1 MDFYARQAA
10 ARGQSRW
17 LVIGFVLSLLAVA
30 LALDLVLFT
39 FLSSAGAHRPVIAP
53 LQFAALN
60 PGVAIVSTLIVMG
73 VLGLASVYKSL
84 ELRGGGGV
92 VARSLGGV
100 LVEQDT
106 TDSKRKRLLNV
117 VSEMAIASGVPMPEV
132 YVLEQ
137 EPAINAF
144 AAGHTPANAAVTVT
158 QGALDRL
165 NRDQLQGVI
174 GHEFSHI
181 LNGDMRLNVQLMGWV
196 FGLFVVALIGRLI
209 LNFSPRDRRNSNN
222 GIIALGFAVMVLGYV
237 GLFLGRLMQS
247 AVSRQRE
254 RLADASGVQ
263 FTRNP
268 QGLKE
273 ALIKIAAMPAGSV
286 LATPHAEQAAH
297 MFFAEGLNRFF
308 ATHPPILERIRE
320 LDPHFD
326 ASELARA
333 AAEFEQTGVVGDAGP
348 PDGSGQVA
356 GGGAGRTTVRDGGVF
371 AAGGSGLGLGD
382 GLERAGAA
390 GFASQGGAV
399 TATGAGA
406 GRAGAAGFASPD
418 AAVTPSA
425 TGAGAGRAGEAGFAA
440 QDARRSPALGR
451 VGASAT
457 SALTAGA
464 GVSSLAGT
472 MTSGHIQHAQVLHAA
487 LPDTVRE
494 FQSPGRAQAFVV
506 ALLLSKDPGVRQ
518 RQFALLAQQ
527 LSVANF
533 AFVQQIAPVVDAIDP
548 MLRLPA
554 LQQVFPSLRRVP
566 VAQRQALAKLASQ
579 LIHADAR
586 IDAFEFSL
594 AKLLETL
601 LNDEMDARVPHGSVS
616 LEDAQEQVNVL
627 FATLA
632 QLGAQDE
639 HSAQIAYEAGMTV
652 VLPMRSPEYTALSDW
667 PRQLSD
673 ALPRLEQLE
682 PLAKKRL
689 IDGLVKTI
697 TTDEVMTEAE
707 SELLRTVCALL
718 HCPLPVLAVALQ
730 KTSLQCT

>member
-10 ARGQSRW
+10 ARGQTRW
-17 LVIGFVLSLLAVA
+17 LVIGFILSLLAVA
-30 LALDLVLFT
+30 LALDLVLFS
-39 FLSSAGAHRPVIAP
+39 FLASARANRPVIAP
-53 LQFAALN
+53 LEFAALN
-60 PGVAIVSTLIVMG
+60 PGVAIFSTLIVMG
-73 VLGLASVYKSL
+73 VLGLASLYKSL

-100 LVEQDT
+100 LVELDTQDMR
-106 TDSKRKRLLNV
+106 RKRLLNV

-137 EPAINAF
+137 ESAINAF
-144 AAGHTPANAAVTVT
+144 AAGHTAANAAVTVT

-165 NRDQLQGVI
+165 SRDQLQGVI

-196 FGLFVVALIGRLI
+196 FGLFVVGLIGRLI

-222 GIIALGFAVMVLGYV
+222 GILALGFAVMVLGYL

-273 ALIKIAAMPAGSV
+273 ALVKIAAMPDGSV
-286 LATPHAEQAAH
+286 LATPQAEQAAH

-308 ATHPPILERIRE
+308 ATHPPIMERIRE
-320 LDPHFD
+320 LDPQFD
-326 ASELARA
+326 ESEIARV
-333 AAEFEQTGVVGDAGP
+333 AAELETAGAVGADAESAAPVGTGA
-348 PDGSGQVA
+348 
-356 GGGAGRTTVRDGGVF
+356 F
-371 AAGGSGLGLGD
+371 ASH
-382 GLERAGAA
+382 GAA
-390 GFASQGGAV
+390 GFASQG
-399 TATGAGA
+399 TAGLAAPGSAGFVSPA
-406 GRAGAAGFASPD
+406 AAGFASSAGRGQLP
-418 AAVTPSA
+418 AAV
-425 TGAGAGRAGEAGFAA
+425 
-440 QDARRSPALGR
+440 
-451 VGASAT
+451 AS
-457 SALTAGA
+457 
-464 GVSSLAGT
+464 VSSLAGT
-472 MTSGHIQHAQVLHAA
+472 MTMDHIQHAQTIHAA

-506 ALLLSKDPGVRQ
+506 ALLLSKDPAVRE
-518 RQFALLAQQ
+518 RQFALLGRK
-527 LSVANF
+527 LSPGNLG
-533 AFVQQIAPVVDAIDP
+533 FVQQITPVVDAIDP

-566 VAQRQALAKLASQ
+566 VTQRQALAGLASQ

-601 LNDEMDARVPHGSVS
+601 LNDEIEARVPHGTVS
-616 LEDAQEQVNVL
+616 LESAEEEINVL

-632 QLGAQDE
+632 QLGSPDE
-639 HSAQIAYEAGMTV
+639 HSARIAYEAGMTV

-667 PRQLSD
+667 PGQLSD

-682 PLAKKRL
+682 PFAKKQV

-697 TTDEVMTEAE
+697 TSDEVMTEAE

-718 HCPLPVLAVALQ
+718 HCPLPPLLGGTAGAR
-730 KTSLQCT
+730 SLSD

>member
-1 MDFYARQAA
+1 MDFYSRQAA
-10 ARGQSRW
+10 ARGQTRW
-17 LVIGFVLSLLAVA
+17 LVVGFVLSLLAVA

-39 FLSSAGAHRPVIAP
+39 FLSSTQADRPAVDP
-53 LQFAALN
+53 LQFAARN
-60 PGVAIVSTLIVMG
+60 PGVAAFSTLIVMG
-73 VLGLASVYKSL
+73 VLGLASLYKSM

-100 LVEQDT
+100 LVAQDT
-106 TDSKRKRLLNV
+106 TDIQRKRLLNV

-137 EPAINAF
+137 EAAINAF

-209 LNFSPRDRRNSNN
+209 LNFSPRSRRGNN
-222 GIIALGFAVMVLGYV
+222 GIVALGFAVMVLGYV
-237 GLFLGRLMQS
+237 GLFFGRLLQA

-268 QGLKE
+268 QGLKD
-273 ALIKIAAMPAGSV
+273 ALVKIAAAPDGSV

-308 ATHPPILERIRE
+308 ATHPPLLERIRE
-320 LDPHFD
+320 LDPQFD
-326 ASELARA
+326 ESEIARVA
-333 AAEFEQTGVVGDAGP
+333 GEFERGGA
-348 PDGSGQVA
+348 DGGGA
-356 GGGAGRTTVRDGGVF
+356 GGGAGTDRVGGGGGV
-371 AAGGSGLGLGD
+371 GLGPGD
-382 GLERAGAA
+382 AGARGAA
-390 GFASQGGAV
+390 GFA
-399 TATGAGA
+399 
-406 GRAGAAGFASPD
+406 P
-418 AAVTPSA
+418 
-425 TGAGAGRAGEAGFAA
+425 
-440 QDARRSPALGR
+440 
-451 VGASAT
+451 GAS
-457 SALTAGA
+457 
-464 GVSSLAGT
+464 VSSLAG
-472 MTSGHIQHAQVLHAA
+472 SVSAAQIQHAQGIQAA
-487 LPDTVRE
+487 LPDMVRE
-494 FQSPGRAQAFVV
+494 FQSPGRAQAFVL
-506 ALLLSKDPGVRQ
+506 ALLLSKEPAVRQ
-518 RQFALLAQQ
+518 RQFDLLGRS
-527 LSVANF
+527 LSVGNF
-533 AFVQQIAPVVDAIDP
+533 AVIQQVAPVADAIDP

-554 LQQVFPSLRRVP
+554 LQQVFPSLRRAP
-566 VAQRQALAKLASQ
+566 VGQRRALAQLASQ

-601 LNDEMDARVPHGSVS
+601 LNDELDARVPHGTLS
-616 LEDAQEQVNVL
+616 LEDAQEEINVL

-652 VLPMRSPEYTALSDW
+652 VLPMRPPEYTSLSDW
-667 PRQLSD
+667 AHQLSA
-673 ALPRLEQLE
+673 ALPRLGQLA
-682 PLAKKRL
+682 PPAKKVV

-697 TTDEVMTEAE
+697 AADEVMTEAE
-707 SELLRTVCALL
+707 AELLRTVCALL
-718 HCPLPVLAVALQ
+718 HCPLPPLLGGLPQ
-730 KTSLQCT
+730 GG

>member
-39 FLSSAGAHRPVIAP
+39 FLSSSKTDGFVVAP
-53 LQFAALN
+53 LEFAARN
-60 PGVAIVSTLIVMG
+60 PGVALSSTLIVMG
-73 VLGLASVYKSL
+73 VLGLASLYKSM

-106 TDSKRKRLLNV
+106 TDIQRKRLLNV

-137 EPAINAF
+137 EAAINAF

-209 LNFSPRDRRNSNN
+209 LNFSPRDRRSNN
-222 GIIALGFAVMVLGYV
+222 GILALGFAVMVLGYV
-237 GLFLGRLMQS
+237 GLLFGRLMQA

-268 QGLKE
+268 QGLKG
-273 ALIKIAAMPAGSV
+273 ALVKIAAAPDGSV
-286 LATPHAEQAAH
+286 LTTPHAEEAAH

-320 LDPHFD
+320 LDPQFD
-326 ASELARA
+326 EGEIARV
-333 AAEFEQTGVVGDAGP
+333 AAEYE
-348 PDGSGQVA
+348 
-356 GGGAGRTTVRDGGVF
+356 GAGVAEGV
-371 AAGGSGLGLGD
+371 
-382 GLERAGAA
+382 GA
-390 GFASQGGAV
+390 
-399 TATGAGA
+399 
-406 GRAGAAGFASPD
+406 D
-418 AAVTPSA
+418 A
-425 TGAGAGRAGEAGFAA
+425 
-440 QDARRSPALGR
+440 
-451 VGASAT
+451 GASAPMPAARRAV
-457 SALTAGA
+457 SPGLNVAGA
-464 GVSSLAGT
+464 VSSLAG
-472 MTSGHIQHAQVLHAA
+472 SVDSIHIQQARGIHAA
-487 LPDTVRE
+487 LPDSVRE
-494 FQSPGRAQAFVV
+494 FQSPGRAQAFVL
-506 ALLLSKDPGVRQ
+506 ALLLSKDPAVRQ
-518 RQFALLAQQ
+518 RQFDLLGQS

-533 AFVQQIAPVVDAIDP
+533 AVVQQIAPVVDAMDP

-554 LQQVFPSLRRVP
+554 LQQVFPSLRRAP
-566 VAQRQALAKLASQ
+566 VVQRRALAQLASQ

-601 LNDEMDARVPHGSVS
+601 LNDELDARVPHGTAS
-616 LEDAQEQVNVL
+616 LEDVQEEINVL

-632 QLGAQDE
+632 QLGSQDE

-652 VLPMRSPEYTALSDW
+652 VLPMRPPEYKALSDW
-667 PRQLSD
+667 PRQLSN
-673 ALPRLEQLE
+673 ALRRLERLD
-682 PLAKKRL
+682 PLAKKTV

-697 TTDEVMTEAE
+697 TSDEVMTEAE
-707 SELLRTVCALL
+707 AELLRAVCALL
-718 HCPLPVLAVALQ
+718 HCPLPVFMGFAQLSSGIAEDRDPR
-730 KTSLQCT
+730 

>member
-39 FLSSAGAHRPVIAP
+39 FLASARANRPDIAP
-53 LQFAALN
+53 LEFAALN

-73 VLGLASVYKSL
+73 VLGLASLYKSL

-92 VARSLGGV
+92 VARNLGGV

-106 TDSKRKRLLNV
+106 TDGKRKRLLNV
-117 VSEMAIASGVPMPEV
+117 VAEMAIASGVPMPEV

-137 EPAINAF
+137 ESAINAF

-222 GIIALGFAVMVLGYV
+222 GILALGFAVMVLGYV
-237 GLFLGRLMQS
+237 GLFLGRLMQA

-273 ALIKIAAMPAGSV
+273 ALIKIAAMPDGSV

-326 ASELARA
+326 ESELARA
-333 AAEFEQTGVVGDAGP
+333 AAQFAAD
-348 PDGSGQVA
+348 
-356 GGGAGRTTVRDGGVF
+356 GGGW
-371 AAGGSGLGLGD
+371 
-382 GLERAGAA
+382 GA
-390 GFASQGGAV
+390 
-399 TATGAGA
+399 
-406 GRAGAAGFASPD
+406 
-418 AAVTPSA
+418 
-425 TGAGAGRAGEAGFAA
+425 AGFAA
-440 QDARRSPALGR
+440 QDAADVTRQRAPAVGR
-451 VGASAT
+451 VVAPAT
-457 SALTAGA
+457 SAFAAGA

-472 MTSGHIQHAQVLHAA
+472 MTSGHIEHAQTIHAA

-506 ALLLSKDPGVRQ
+506 ALLLSKDPAVRQ
-518 RQFALLAQQ
+518 RQFALLGQQ
-527 LSVANF
+527 LSVGNF

-554 LQQVFPSLRRVP
+554 LQQIFPSLRRVP

-601 LNDEMDARVPHGSVS
+601 LNDELDARVPHGTVS
-616 LEDAQEQVNVL
+616 LEDAQDEINVL

-639 HSAQIAYEAGMTV
+639 HGARTAYEAGMTV
-652 VLPMRSPEYTALSDW
+652 VLPMRSPEYTPLTDW

-682 PLAKKRL
+682 PMAKKRV

-697 TTDEVMTEAE
+697 TSDEVMTEAE

-718 HCPLPVLAVALQ
+718 HCPLPVLLGGRPAG
-730 KTSLQCT
+730 

>member
-1 MDFYARQAA
+1 
-10 ARGQSRW
+10 
-17 LVIGFVLSLLAVA
+17 
-30 LALDLVLFT
+30 
-39 FLSSAGAHRPVIAP
+39 
-53 LQFAALN
+53 
-60 PGVAIVSTLIVMG
+60 
-73 VLGLASVYKSL
+73 
-84 ELRGGGGV
+84 
-92 VARSLGGV
+92 
-100 LVEQDT
+100 
-106 TDSKRKRLLNV
+106 
-117 VSEMAIASGVPMPEV
+117 
-132 YVLEQ
+132 
-137 EPAINAF
+137 
-144 AAGHTPANAAVTVT
+144 
-158 QGALDRL
+158 
-165 NRDQLQGVI
+165 
-174 GHEFSHI
+174 
-181 LNGDMRLNVQLMGWV
+181 
-196 FGLFVVALIGRLI
+196 
-209 LNFSPRDRRNSNN
+209 
-222 GIIALGFAVMVLGYV
+222 LGYV

-273 ALIKIAAMPAGSV
+273 ALIKIAAMPDGSV

-326 ASELARA
+326 ESELARA

-348 PDGSGQVA
+348 PDGSSQVA
-356 GGGAGRTTVRDGGVF
+356 GDGVGRAGVRDGGVF

-390 GFASQGGAV
+390 GFASQGAAV
-399 TATGAGA
+399 TRSASGAGA
-406 GRAGAAGFASPD
+406 GR
-418 AAVTPSA
+418 
-425 TGAGAGRAGEAGFAA
+425 TGAAGFAA
-440 QDARRSPALGR
+440 QDAAGLASQRTSSLGR
-451 VGASAT
+451 VVTPAT
-457 SALTAGA
+457 SALAAGP
-464 GVSSLAGT
+464 GVSSLVGT
-472 MTSGHIQHAQVLHAA
+472 MTSGHIQHAQTIHAA

-506 ALLLSKDPGVRQ
+506 ALLLSKEPAVRQ
-518 RQFALLAQQ
+518 RQFALLGQQ
-527 LSVANF
+527 LSVGNF
-533 AFVQQIAPVVDAIDP
+533 AFIEQIAPVVDAIDP

-579 LIHADAR
+579 LIHADGR

-601 LNDEMDARVPHGSVS
+601 LNDELDARVPHGTVS
-616 LEDAQEQVNVL
+616 LDDAQDEINVL

-639 HSAQIAYEAGMTV
+639 PSARIAYEAGMTV
-652 VLPMRSPEYTALSDW
+652 VLPMRSPEYTPLNDW

-682 PLAKKRL
+682 PMAKKRV
-689 IDGLVKTI
+689 IDGLLKTI
-697 TTDEVMTEAE
+697 TSDEMMTEAE

-718 HCPLPVLAVALQ
+718 HCPLPMGFAQL
-730 KTSLQCT
+730 SS